1 MSLPCIVIFVPSSA
15 VSGVDFTGIVSM
27 SCWQVFELELFVPL
41 IVAVQLI
48 ASDVTGMYVV
58 L

>member
-15 VSGVDFTGIVSM
+15 VSGVDFTGIVPI
-27 SCWQVFELELFVPL
+27 SCWQFFELELFVSL
-41 IVAVQLI
+41 VATVQLTAI
-48 ASDVTGMYVV
+48 DVTGLYVV